1 MLLACV
7 AVSLGKDPP
16 ARYHFWLCA
25 SSSSNYLHTC
35 SHISSH
41 LISNSKDL
49 VDQVTSLRTI

>member
-16 ARYHFWLCA
+16 VRYHFWRCA

-35 SHISSH
+35 FLNSSH
-41 LISNSKDL
+41 LISNSKGL
-49 VDQVTSLRTI
+49 VDQVTSPRTI

>member
-16 ARYHFWLCA
+16 ARYHFWRCA
-25 SSSSNYLHTC
+25 SSSNYLHTC
-35 SHISSH
+35 SRISSH